1 MSVAHNYPLVH
12 QLNSVQ
18 IQPFHHY
25 PSHDTCVDPDEILPS
40 IFNNDEPHDVL
51 TANPLSYK
59 ETKHKLHGDAHTP
72 PLARQ
77 IHIRRINIQKT
88 PENDLQIPPQ
98 LPQNMTTT
106 VRAQLDT
113 GAEITCT
120 NLCDALHDYGP
131 YDKSFPC

>member
-1 MSVAHNYPLVH
+1 MSDAHECPLVH
-12 QLNSVQ
+12 RLNSVQ

-51 TANPLSYK
+51 TTNPLSHK
-59 ETKHKLHGDAHTP
+59 ETKHKLHGDPYTP

-77 IHIRRINIQKT
+77 IHIRQINIQKT
-88 PENDLQIPPQ
+88 PKHGLQTPPQ
-98 LPQNMTTT
+98 LPQNTTTT
-106 VRAQLDT
+106 VQAQLDT

-120 NLCDALHDYGP
+120 NLCDVLHD
-131 YDKSFPC
+131 